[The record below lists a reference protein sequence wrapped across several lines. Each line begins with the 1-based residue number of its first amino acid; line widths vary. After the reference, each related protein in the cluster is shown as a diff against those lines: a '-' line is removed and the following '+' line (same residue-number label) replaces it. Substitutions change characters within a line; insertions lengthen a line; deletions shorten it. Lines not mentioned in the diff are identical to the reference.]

1 MTSHA
6 PLFWVKQIHS
16 ALEELQEIPLWGHSP
31 IFPLEACAQALGE
44 ALHLPDMRLSI
55 ENTQMR
61 SGSEITAGLGSHLYP
76 ITLELTPLAEPFF
89 WIMAQEDVKKLCS
102 SALFAHPNGKGF
114 TSSGFQEGF
123 YRFLSLHAAE
133 IIDRQEAFQD
143 LSLKVAPSRAL
154 PKEEALCMDVAIHLP
169 KQTVWGRVVC
179 PSAFREA
186 FKTHFSQMT
195 PSLSASPLAKN
206 IQVSLTAEA
215 GYTRLSLSQFYTVK
229 AGDFIM
235 LDRCLYNPSSHKGTV
250 ILSLNGTPL
259 LRARLKGDSLKIV
272 DYAFYYEDIMNDRE
286 NMPEDDEPSDFSA
299 ELPEE
304 ENHLWTSSEEDS
316 ETSLEQHIAAQ
327 DIQLSLTV
335 EVARLKIHLDKL
347 LHLQPGN
354 VLELPIR
361 PEQGV
366 DLSIG
371 GKKMAKA
378 ELVKLGDILGVKI
391 LHVGD

>member
-16 ALEELQEIPLWGHSP
+16 TLEELQEIPLWGLSP
-31 IFPLEACAQALGE
+31 PFPLEACAQALGE
-44 ALHLPDMRLSI
+44 ALQVPDMRLSI

-61 SGSEITAGLGSHLYP
+61 SGNEIVAGLGSHLCP

-114 TSSGFQEGF
+114 TSSSFQEGF
-123 YRFLSLHAAE
+123 YRFLSLYAAE
-133 IIDRQEAFQD
+133 AIDQQEAFED

-154 PKEEALCMDVAIHLP
+154 PKEEALCMDIAIHLP
-169 KQTVWGRVVC
+169 KQTIWGRVVC
-179 PSAFREA
+179 PSTFREA
-186 FKTHFSQMT
+186 FKTHFSRMT
-195 PSLSASPLAKN
+195 PSLSARPLAQS
-206 IQVSLTAEA
+206 IE
-215 GYTRLSLSQFYTVK
+215 LSLVAEVGHTRISLAQFYK
-229 AGDFIM
+229 AKTGDVIV
-235 LDRCLYNPSSHKGTV
+235 LDRCSYNPSTHKGTV

-272 DYAFYYEDIMNDRE
+272 DYAFYYEDTMNERE
-286 NMPEDDEPSDFSA
+286 NMPDDEEPSDLPA
-299 ELPEE
+299 ESPEE
-304 ENHLWTSSEEDS
+304 EDHLWTSPEDS
-316 ETSLEQHIAAQ
+316 EESIEQHISAQ

-391 LHVGD
+391 LHIGD

>member
-6 PLFWVKQIHS
+6 PLFWVKQIHG
-16 ALEELQEIPLWGHSP
+16 ALEELQEIPLWGFSP
-31 IFPLEACAQALGE
+31 PFPLEACAQALGE
-44 ALHLPDMRLSI
+44 ALHIPDMRLSI

-61 SGSEITAGLGSHLYP
+61 TGNEIAAGLGSHLYP

-89 WIMAQEDVKKLCS
+89 WIMAQEDIKKLCS

-133 IIDRQEAFQD
+133 AIDQQEAFQD
-143 LSLKVAPSRAL
+143 LSLKVAPSRTL
-154 PKEEALCMDVAIHLP
+154 PKEEALCMDIAIHLP
-169 KQTVWGRVVC
+169 KQTIWGRVIC

-186 FKTHFSQMT
+186 FKTHFSRMT
-195 PSLSASPLAKN
+195 PSLSASPLAQD
-206 IQVSLTAEA
+206 IQLSLVAEA
-215 GYTRLSLSQFYTVK
+215 GNTRISLAQFYK
-229 AGDFIM
+229 AKTGDLIV
-235 LDRCLYNPSSHKGTV
+235 LDRCSYNPSTHKGTV
-250 ILSLNGTPL
+250 MLSLNGTPL

-272 DYAFYYEDIMNDRE
+272 DYAFYHEDTMNERE
-286 NMPEDDEPSDFSA
+286 NMPDEEEPSDLSA
-299 ELPEE
+299 EPPEE
-304 ENHLWTSSEEDS
+304 DHLWTSPEDS
-316 ETSLEQHIAAQ
+316 EHSIEQHISAQ